1 MTIRK
6 IFANVADRV
15 LVDGDVIRFVNSA
28 FAYSFKEARLK
39 NTAGSNMEHNKY
51 VGQVS
56 KIMTALTS
64 NEGDLLSLFE
74 KIDES
79 EAQIENTSLKHLL
92 IDNHDVAANKGKIKR
107 ILILEL
113 IFGFCRT
120 IKKM

>member
-1 MTIRK
+1 MLLHI
-6 IFANVADRV
+6 
-15 LVDGDVIRFVNSA
+15 LS
-28 FAYSFKEARLK
+28 KEARLN

-79 EAQIENTSLKHLL
+79 EAQIENTLLKHLL
-92 IDNHDVAANKGKIKR
+92 INNHDVAANKGKIKR
-107 ILILEL
+107 ILILEH

-120 IKKM
+120 IKKI